1 MTYSMFSFV
10 MFGFQGSTYVK
21 QDLSPQAMLSV
32 QTEWFSTNKS
42 KKILLISSM
51 YEIKKS
57 SDKATLETENKHLDI
72 TKL

>member
-1 MTYSMFSFV
+1 
-10 MFGFQGSTYVK
+10 
-21 QDLSPQAMLSV
+21 MLSV

-72 TKL
+72 TKLWVGITNNWLCDI